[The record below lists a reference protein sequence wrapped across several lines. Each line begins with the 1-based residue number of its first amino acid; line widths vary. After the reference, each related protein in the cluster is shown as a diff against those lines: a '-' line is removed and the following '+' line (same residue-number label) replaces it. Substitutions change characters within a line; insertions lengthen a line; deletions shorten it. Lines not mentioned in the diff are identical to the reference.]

1 MKEKVKYTQRSVRIP
16 KELYEQ
22 AKEIA
27 EKDSRS
33 FNNLVVLAIKEY
45 INNNVEIRNTL
56 SRK

>member
-1 MKEKVKYTQRSVRIP
+1 MKEKVKYIQRSVRIP

-45 INNNVEIRNTL
+45 LEKRTWFEP
-56 SRK
+56 RK